1 MGATSYFLTLA
12 KYGRCPK
19 LYNFN
24 CLFKVVPASNANL
37 VHHDSVI
44 AAQSSV
50 VGKLPLTRKAS
61 PMQLPPPNETAEQQ
75 RMRASSTGSAGS
87 SGNNSNSGRNKL
99 LQQPPPN
106 SRDNASPVSYVS
118 TASSGSNN
126 NNNNNIQQVNKNNR
140 VTWDSSGQFF
150 SST

>member
-1 MGATSYFLTLA
+1 MHALIELLLKIFLWFI
-12 KYGRCPK
+12 
-19 LYNFN
+19 NFIY
-24 CLFKVVPASNANL
+24 LKVVPASNANL

-44 AAQSSV
+44 ASQSSAV

-61 PMQLPPPNETAEQQ
+61 PMQLPLPNETAEQQ

-99 LQQPPPN
+99 LQQPPN

-126 NNNNNIQQVNKNNR
+126 NNNNIQQVN
-140 VTWDSSGQFF
+140 DFF
-150 SST
+150 YIFQKYFCIPTY